1 MLSAIHRR
9 GAVAAIPADA
19 KPAEDPTPV
28 RG

>member
-1 MLSAIHRR
+1 MMSAIHRR
-9 GAVAAIPADA
+9 GAVDAMPAEA